1 MAVSYKDINQ
11 LTQKA
16 SVSGTEKLP
25 VSDTEFITPDQIA
38 GRVTVDSALSSS
50 STNPVQNKVVD
61 AEFSK
66 VAYLGDSEGEIQME
80 VPDTIEG
87 ITMNGSRVAVTGG
100 VADLGTVLTEH
111 QDISGKQDRITISSS
126 EPTSSQG
133 SDGDIWIVI

>member
-11 LTQKA
+11 LTQKS
-16 SVSGTEKLP
+16 SVVGTEKLP

-50 STNPVQNKVVD
+50 STNSVQNKVVD

-66 VAYLGDSEGEIQME
+66 AAYLGASEGEVPME

-87 ITMNGSRVAVTGG
+87 ITMNGGRVAVTGG